1 MARRRA
7 SSYGSGLAGRIFS
20 QTCRH
25 SSGTFLSGRELL
37 VLIAMST
44 VWGFHYLVIKTTVE
58 NVPAMFYA
66 ALRMSLVAMILAPWL
81 RWRPGR
87 MGPVLGAGLCYG
99 ALNYAFLFTGLKFAP
114 ASVAAIAGQL
124 YVPFATL
131 LSVLFLGEIVG
142 WRRIAGIGLAFAG
155 VAFIALGPASSPGEV
170 PASAGMSGEEARV
183 GLGVGLI
190 ASGAFIESIGAIL
203 VKRAQGFKPWEL
215 LAWFA
220 LIGTIVLTGG
230 TLLLEQGQ
238 FAAAAADPWRLVGAI
253 VYSAVLGSI
262 FGHTAYYWLL
272 QRLPVSQ
279 VAASGLLTPVL
290 AVLFSV
296 VFLHE
301 LLTAR
306 FLIGGAMALAGV
318 GVVLLRSAKGR
329 IVAAGG

>member
-1 MARRRA
+1 M
-7 SSYGSGLAGRIFS
+7 
-20 QTCRH
+20 
-25 SSGTFLSGRELL
+25 SGRELL

-58 NVPAMFYA
+58 SAPPMFYA
-66 ALRMSLVAMILAPWL
+66 ALRMSLVAMLLAPWL

-87 MGPVLGAGLCYG
+87 MGPVLAAGLCYG

-114 ASVAAIAGQL
+114 ASVAAITGQL
-124 YVPFATL
+124 YVPFATI

-142 WRRIAGIGLAFAG
+142 WRRIAGIALAFAG
-155 VAFIALGPASSPGEV
+155 VAFIALGPGSSPGE
-170 PASAGMSGEEARV
+170 GGGEGARV
-183 GLGVGLI
+183 DLGVGLI

-203 VKRAQGFKPWEL
+203 VKRARDFKPWEL

-220 LIGTIVLTGG
+220 VIGTVVLTGG

-238 FAAAAADPWRLVGAI
+238 LAAAAADPWRLAGAI

-279 VAASGLLTPVL
+279 VAASGLLTPGL

-301 LLTAR
+301 PLTVR